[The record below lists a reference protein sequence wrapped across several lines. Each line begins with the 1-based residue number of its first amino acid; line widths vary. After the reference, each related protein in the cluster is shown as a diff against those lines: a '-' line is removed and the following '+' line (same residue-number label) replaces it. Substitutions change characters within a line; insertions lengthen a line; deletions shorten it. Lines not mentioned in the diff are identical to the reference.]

1 MAFKI
6 RDAGLHRFVINTIAW
21 WPHTQ
26 INLAIMWPQINMR
39 QRRLF
44 HCVCLMITVKKVL
57 NWNSSKIF
65 FFTFVKEEN
74 MISTSVRFYC
84 SLCPFWE
91 NFDSLFRWS
100 PGQDTIGR
108 TIIKYMHINGFL
120 YMLQLFKNIFLFYLF
135 MDFIFFRKIY
145 HL

>member
-1 MAFKI
+1 MTTYTNKFSNYVTTNKHEAET
-6 RDAGLHRFVINTIAW
+6 FVSLCMLND
-21 WPHTQ
+21 
-26 INLAIMWPQINMR
+26 
-39 QRRLF
+39 
-44 HCVCLMITVKKVL
+44 HCQKSLKLELQQNI
-57 NWNSSKIF
+57 